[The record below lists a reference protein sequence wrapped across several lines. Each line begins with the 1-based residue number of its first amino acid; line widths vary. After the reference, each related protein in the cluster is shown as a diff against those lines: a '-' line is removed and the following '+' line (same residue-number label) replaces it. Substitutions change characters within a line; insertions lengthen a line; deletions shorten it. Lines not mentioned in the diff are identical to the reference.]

1 MKQQLREKLIEQSIM
16 VIFYIKS
23 NCREPT
29 SLPPLLNR
37 ARAAARQRAAI
48 DDLTLAVLATLREE
62 GFSLEKNQ
70 R

>member
-1 MKQQLREKLIEQSIM
+1 M

-23 NCREPT
+23 NRREPT
-29 SLPPLLNR
+29 GLPPLLNR

-48 DDLTLAVLATLREE
+48 GGLILAVLARLGEE
-62 GFSLEKNQ
+62 GLSLEKNQ

>member
-1 MKQQLREKLIEQSIM
+1 MSIM

-29 SLPPLLNR
+29 SLPLLLNR
-37 ARAAARQRAAI
+37 ERAVARQRAASGG
-48 DDLTLAVLATLREE
+48 LTLAVLATLGEE

>member
-23 NCREPT
+23 NCRKPT

-37 ARAAARQRAAI
+37 ERAAARQRAAI
-48 DDLTLAVLATLREE
+48 GGLTLAVLARLGEE

>member
-1 MKQQLREKLIEQSIM
+1 M

-29 SLPPLLNR
+29 SLPLLLNR
-37 ARAAARQRAAI
+37 ERAVARQRAASGG
-48 DDLTLAVLATLREE
+48 LTLAVLATLGEE

>member
-1 MKQQLREKLIEQSIM
+1 MSIM

-23 NCREPT
+23 NRREPT
-29 SLPPLLNR
+29 GLPPLLNR
-37 ARAAARQRAAI
+37 ARAVARQPAAI
-48 DDLTLAVLATLREE
+48 DGLTLAVLATLREE

>member
-1 MKQQLREKLIEQSIM
+1 M

-23 NCREPT
+23 NRREPT
-29 SLPPLLNR
+29 GLPPLLNR

>member
-1 MKQQLREKLIEQSIM
+1 MSIM

-23 NCREPT
+23 NRREPT
-29 SLPPLLNR
+29 GLPPLLNR
-37 ARAAARQRAAI
+37 ERAVDRQPAAI
-48 DDLTLAVLATLREE
+48 GVPTLAVLATLREE

>member
-1 MKQQLREKLIEQSIM
+1 MKQQLHDKLIEQSIM

-37 ARAAARQRAAI
+37 ERAVDRQRAGI
-48 DDLTLAVLATLREE
+48 GVLTLSVLATLREE

-70 R
+70 L